1 MSVISAPAITCEQC
15 SIFPES
21 YFLLTC
27 EHKFCTGCI
36 TFQLFRN
43 PGYLTD
49 CQLPCIKCK
58 GENLISSKLKEFF
71 ERSLSANPP
80 SYEEEQVYLDQHAKK
95 IGVASREEIP
105 RFEEDEKEFGAL
117 CSRFVSCIE
126 FKKNMVNSIYP
137 SESDA
142 KFEDSIYEFENKLLI
157 PVLTIHPKIST
168 QELTPVYED
177 ENFNMNGAEPYVYN
191 EFMDYTKKCLYDGI
205 SNEQFF
211 LNPDEFIGADNSLE
225 EPKNETDT

>member
-1 MSVISAPAITCEQC
+1 M
-15 SIFPES
+15 
-21 YFLLTC
+21 
-27 EHKFCTGCI
+27 
-36 TFQLFRN
+36 
-43 PGYLTD
+43 
-49 CQLPCIKCK
+49 KCK

-95 IGVASREEIP
+95 IGVESREEIP
-105 RFEEDEKEFGAL
+105 RFEENEKEFGAL

-191 EFMDYTKKCLYDGI
+191 EFMDYTKKCFYDGI